1 MKFFLHIIDDEK
13 TVAQSIKR
21 VLQTEDREIEIS
33 NHADEALKKAR
44 EKYFDLFLLDYRLGD
59 TDGITLLKQLKEI
72 APNAIYIIITA
83 FGTIKIAVE
92 AMKLGAFDFIQK
104 DQNPEVMR
112 FTVQRALDNLRLRK
126 EVEEMRTSA
135 FCQSHLPSIIAQ
147 SPAMKQVLEIA
158 DKFAETDSTILLTG
172 ETGTGKNLLA
182 EYIHRKSPRF
192 MYPFT
197 AINSCAIPSN
207 LLESELFG
215 YEKGAFTGAKTNGK
229 VGLIERTNNGTLF
242 LDEIG
247 ELSLDLQAKLLHVI
261 ERQEFYRIGSVESQK
276 INVRIIAATN
286 VDLQKMVEEKRF
298 RLDLF
303 YRLNVATIQLPPL
316 RQRKEDIIPLTKLFV
331 DEYNKRFNKHVSKL
345 SEDVKDFLVNAPW
358 NGNIR
363 ELRNLIE
370 RVMILINDENLT
382 YEEILKAFNPFN
394 LNTQQSHNGYFN
406 LNLSPKDGT
415 NLIQQAQREL
425 VQQALKKTEGNRSS
439 AARLLGIPRT
449 TLNFYIEKYRNKSKK
464 SKYVDFNEKYWE
476 FERKVRDGYTF
487 KTLEP
492 IYRRYIKWIKAIL
505 IKHRNMENNSK
516 ISILDIGCG
525 FGYFLKLC
533 DEEGWETYG
542 VDISEYAIG
551 RARSITKAKLFVHDV
566 EKGLPMFNEDFFDI
580 VTMIDVLE
588 HLYSP
593 FKVVKEI
600 YRILKPGGFMIIT
613 TPNLNALA
621 RFLWKIIGKE
631 KRWYGFIDETHIHL
645 FTPL

>member
-215 YEKGAFTGAKTNGK
+215 YEKG
-229 VGLIERTNNGTLF
+229 
-242 LDEIG
+242 
-247 ELSLDLQAKLLHVI
+247 
-261 ERQEFYRIGSVESQK
+261 
-276 INVRIIAATN
+276 
-286 VDLQKMVEEKRF
+286 
-298 RLDLF
+298 
-303 YRLNVATIQLPPL
+303 
-316 RQRKEDIIPLTKLFV
+316 
-331 DEYNKRFNKHVSKL
+331 
-345 SEDVKDFLVNAPW
+345 
-358 NGNIR
+358 
-363 ELRNLIE
+363 
-370 RVMILINDENLT
+370 
-382 YEEILKAFNPFN
+382 
-394 LNTQQSHNGYFN
+394 
-406 LNLSPKDGT
+406 
-415 NLIQQAQREL
+415 
-425 VQQALKKTEGNRSS
+425 
-439 AARLLGIPRT
+439 
-449 TLNFYIEKYRNKSKK
+449 
-464 SKYVDFNEKYWE
+464 
-476 FERKVRDGYTF
+476 
-487 KTLEP
+487 
-492 IYRRYIKWIKAIL
+492 
-505 IKHRNMENNSK
+505 
-516 ISILDIGCG
+516 
-525 FGYFLKLC
+525 
-533 DEEGWETYG
+533 
-542 VDISEYAIG
+542 
-551 RARSITKAKLFVHDV
+551 
-566 EKGLPMFNEDFFDI
+566 
-580 VTMIDVLE
+580 
-588 HLYSP
+588 
-593 FKVVKEI
+593 
-600 YRILKPGGFMIIT
+600 
-613 TPNLNALA
+613 
-621 RFLWKIIGKE
+621 
-631 KRWYGFIDETHIHL
+631 
-645 FTPL
+645 